1 MGYIFSENKKMTYFD
16 QKRYF
21 EILKKYE
28 KKFEKEEREDYK
40 MLVKRHKDDED
51 LDKLSYQRLM
61 NLYEKYH
68 VNRAKKNF
76 DHLFKKPE
84 TDN

>member
-1 MGYIFSENKKMTYFD
+1 MTFFD

-28 KKFEKEEREDYK
+28 KKFEKKELDDYK

-51 LDKLSYQRLM
+51 LDKLSFERLM

-68 VNRAKKNF
+68 VNRAKMNF